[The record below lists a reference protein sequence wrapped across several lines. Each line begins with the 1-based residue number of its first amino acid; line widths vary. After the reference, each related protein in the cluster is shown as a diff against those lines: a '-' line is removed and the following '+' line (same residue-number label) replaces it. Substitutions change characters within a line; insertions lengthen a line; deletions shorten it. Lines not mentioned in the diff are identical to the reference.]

1 MRRREFITLLGS
13 AAAAWPVGARAQ
25 PERIRRIGVLM
36 PLGESDVEGQRRIAA
51 FTKALQDMGWSTA
64 VALDIRYG
72 DGKPELLPA
81 LAAQLVQSNV
91 DIIVT
96 QAAQPVEAVI

>member
-1 MRRREFITLLGS
+1 MTEPPSPLTMLFSRHTKRREFIAGLIGA

-81 LAAQLVQSNV
+81 LALL
-91 DIIVT
+91 IH
-96 QAAQPVEAVI
+96 PK